1 MSSTFRIGAKVL
13 YRTPRGGQEGVGK
26 ILDIHQTERGLWY
39 EVKDRNTGAVVRLR
53 ASSMELE

>member
-1 MSSTFRIGAKVL
+1 MSQFKRGATVL
-13 YRTPRGGQEGVGK
+13 YRTPRGGQEGIGK
-26 ILDIHQTERGLWY
+26 IVEIHQTERGLWY